1 MRIKAIVIFLF
12 SSITLIAQK
21 TEVEQIGNK
30 ITEPNNLWNGVSID
44 VIITISIFITGLIV
58 KYLYD
63 FYKEKNR
70 LKSIK
75 KYFIK
80 LIKSLYDPI
89 EVQYSSYNSLSNNI
103 GDFKK
108 FDFPLVENPDLNIEG
123 FKQVSQYD
131 FYKSIVTTSK
141 KKIIN
146 PIFDAFISTVNII
159 KSIELQKEFAV
170 INYKEFTSSHREYT
184 NEWNSSLEELL
195 HLFSNLPD
203 QEQDDSNFIIE
214 IKSLIMGIGNIGN
227 DKELIY
233 KKIIDPLYNCCN
245 KYSTDKSSA
254 VFLETINSVNKSYKD
269 IKNLRYIYSKL
280 FNDFSNKLN
289 SMQLKLITNLKVFE
303 KKANN

>member
-58 KYLYD
+58 KYSYD

-70 LKSIK
+70 LKLLK

-80 LIKSLYDPI
+80 LIKSLYEPI
-89 EVQYSSYNSLSNNI
+89 EVQYSSYSSLSNNI

-108 FDFPLVENPDLNIEG
+108 FDFPFEENPNLNIEG

-131 FYKSIVTTSK
+131 FYKSVVTTSK
-141 KKIIN
+141 KKIID
-146 PIFDAFISTVNII
+146 PIFDSFISTINII
-159 KSIELQKEFAV
+159 KSIELQKEFAN
-170 INYKEFTSSHREYT
+170 INYKEFTKRHREYT
-184 NEWNSSLEELL
+184 NDWNNSLEKLL
-195 HLFSNLPD
+195 HLFSNIPNLEKD
-203 QEQDDSNFIIE
+203 NSNFIIE
-214 IKSLIMGIGNIGN
+214 IKLLIMNIGNIRN

-245 KYSTDKSSA
+245 KYSNDKSSP
-254 VFLETINSVNKSYKD
+254 VFLETINLVNKSYED
-269 IKNLRYIYSKL
+269 IKNLRSIYSKL
-280 FNDFSNKLN
+280 FTNFSSKLN
-289 SMQLKLITNLKVFE
+289 SMKQKLVTNIKVF
-303 KKANN
+303 